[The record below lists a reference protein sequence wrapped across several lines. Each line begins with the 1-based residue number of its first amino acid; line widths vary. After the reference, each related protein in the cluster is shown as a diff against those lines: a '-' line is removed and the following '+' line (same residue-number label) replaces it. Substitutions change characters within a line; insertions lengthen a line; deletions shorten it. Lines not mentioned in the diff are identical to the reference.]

1 MIRHIV
7 MWKFL
12 PEAGGKTKDE
22 NLEDV
27 KSRLIA
33 LYESG
38 KIKGL
43 RRMEIGRD
51 VSGTDMSYD
60 MVLLTEFDSLEAL
73 HNYKVHPD
81 HVVISNFVK
90 TVRSAR
96 AVVDHEI

>member
-27 KSRLIA
+27 KARLMA

-38 KIKGL
+38 KIEGL

-73 HNYKVHPD
+73 HNYEVHPD

>member
-27 KSRLIA
+27 KGRLMA

-38 KIKGL
+38 KIEAVSNAEFESL
-43 RRMEIGRD
+43 LGRPIPD
-51 VSGTDMSYD
+51 GHWRGELQKNDAICQLYYAKSGIAR
-60 MVLLTEFDSLEAL
+60 FA
-73 HNYKVHPD
+73 YKVLTGLK
-81 HVVISNFVK
+81 NK
-90 TVRSAR
+90 AE
-96 AVVDHEI
+96 AK

>member
-1 MIRHIV
+1 M
-7 MWKFL
+7 
-12 PEAGGKTKDE
+12 AE
-22 NLEDV
+22 NVNNTQQNSTNELQVRRD
-27 KSRLIA
+27 KLNA

-38 KIKGL
+38 KIEGL

-90 TVRSAR
+90 TVRCAR

>member
-12 PEAGGKTKDE
+12 PEAGGKTREE
-22 NLEDV
+22 NLDDV
-27 KSRLIA
+27 RARLLA

-38 KIKGL
+38 KIEGL
-43 RRMEIGRD
+43 RRMEIGKD
-51 VSGTDMSYD
+51 VLHTDMSYD

-81 HVVISNFVK
+81 HVVISQFVK

-96 AVVDHEI
+96 AVVDCEI

>member
-12 PEAGGKTKDE
+12 PEAGGKTREE
-22 NLEDV
+22 NLDDV
-27 KSRLIA
+27 KSRLLA

-38 KIKGL
+38 KIEGL
-43 RRMEIGRD
+43 RRMEIGKD
-51 VSGTDMSYD
+51 VLHTDMSYD

-81 HVVISNFVK
+81 HVAISQFVK

-96 AVVDHEI
+96 AVVDCEI